1 MTRSDFKKLSEA
13 RITDAKVLLGARRFD
28 AAYYLAGYS
37 VECAI
42 KAYITKQIRKYQF
55 PEGPEKVRKIYTHN
69 LEDLIKVV
77 ELSDQFQ
84 KEIKSDA
91 ALETNWGI
99 AKDWSEQTR
108 YHRNGK
114 IAEKK
119 AKAMID
125 AVSDPTH
132 GVLQCLQ
139 RYW

>member
-1 MTRSDFKKLSEA
+1 M
-13 RITDAKVLLGARRFD
+13 
-28 AAYYLAGYS
+28 
-37 VECAI
+37 ECAI
-42 KAYITKQIRKYQF
+42 KAYIAEQIRKYQF
-55 PEGPEKVRKIYTHN
+55 PEDPEKARKIYTHN
-69 LEDLIKVV
+69 LEDLIKVA

-114 IAEKK
+114 IAENK
-119 AKAMID
+119 ATAMID